1 MRDKKDKE
9 SFFSRFEVRKSIL
22 DIFKNVHF
30 QKGPSASDKN
40 QEKKP
45 LVTEMLS
52 FLAKHEKCCY
62 HHFLYII

>member
-30 QKGPSASDKN
+30 HKGPSASGKN

-52 FLAKHEKCCY
+52 FSF
-62 HHFLYII
+62 FL